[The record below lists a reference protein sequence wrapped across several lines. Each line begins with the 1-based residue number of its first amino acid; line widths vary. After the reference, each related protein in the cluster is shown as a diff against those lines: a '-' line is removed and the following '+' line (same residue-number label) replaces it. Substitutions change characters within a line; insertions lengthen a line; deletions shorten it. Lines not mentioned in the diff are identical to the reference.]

1 MCRDVGLAYF
11 VERDQKVVRIVVNGQ
26 EEAYEILR
34 VNEFTSD
41 RKRMSVV
48 AKDLSN
54 DRIVSFVKGAD
65 IAIMPRLT
73 EESKQNDQESIDAM
87 NSFAEEGF
95 RTLMFAKKELSSLT
109 TEYDIK

>member
-1 MCRDVGLAYF
+1 LAGKLEPKDIKYTGTSLDEITFIEMCRDVGLAYF

-73 EESKQNDQESIDAM
+73 EESK
-87 NSFAEEGF
+87 
-95 RTLMFAKKELSSLT
+95 
-109 TEYDIK
+109 

>member
-1 MCRDVGLAYF
+1 MCQDVGLAYF
-11 VERDQKVVRIVVNGQ
+11 VERDQKVVKVVVNGQ
-26 EEAYEILR
+26 EENYEIMR
-34 VNEFTSD
+34 VIEFTSD

-65 IAIMPRLT
+65 MAIVPRLT
-73 EESKQNDQESIDAM
+73 KESLQTDQTTIDAM

-95 RTLMFAKKELSSLT
+95 RTLMFAKKEMSSLT
-109 TEYDIK
+109 TE